1 MTNICHIVGT
11 SADTLTLVTGEWK
24 ESQLGAEDL
33 REGAGGGVAT
43 SPHSRGV
50 GFKTPAKGNH
60 YPEPHPWSCPVPSVT
75 QLQMASIFSIALM
88 AACIPQE
95 SPYSQ
100 TWRTY

>member
-1 MTNICHIVGT
+1 MINICHILGT

-33 REGAGGGVAT
+33 WGGVAT
-43 SPHSRGV
+43 SPHSRGI
-50 GFKTPAKGNH
+50 GFKSSAKGNH
-60 YPEPHPWSCPVPSVT
+60 YPEPHPWSCTVPSAT

-88 AACIPQE
+88 AARVPQE

-100 TWRTY
+100 AWRTY